1 MIILKDNEMETS
13 SNSFLI
19 ELTENQVLIRDTI
32 RDFAQKK
39 IKPKVME
46 WDEAQYFPMEIFK
59 ELGELGFMGIIF
71 PEEYG
76 GAGLGYQ
83 EFVIIIE
90 ELGIV
95 DPSISLS
102 VAAHNGLCTNHIY
115 RFGNE
120 QQKKKYLPDL
130 VSGKTVGA
138 WGLTESSSGS
148 DAASLKTTAEKK
160 GNKYIFNGNKTF
172 TTHGASAKTLVVIAI
187 TNKDAGKKGISA
199 FILEQGMPGLIVGK
213 KENKLGMRASETVQ
227 LTFENCE
234 VPEENLLGEEGMGF
248 INAMQ
253 VLEGGRISIAAVS
266 LGLAQG
272 CLNASLKYSQERFQ
286 FGKPLSAF
294 QATQFKLADM
304 KTNIEAARML
314 TMRAA
319 KMKDDGLPNIK
330 EAAMAKLFASEIAEK
345 AASEAVQIHGGYGFI
360 KDYPVEKYFRDVKLL
375 TIGEGTSEIQRIV
388 IARELLKDQ

>member
-1 MIILKDNEMETS
+1 METTS
-13 SNSFLI
+13 QSFLI
-19 ELTENQVLIRDTI
+19 ELTENQTLIRDTI

-46 WDEAQYFPMEIFK
+46 WDEAQIFPMEIFR

-76 GAGLGYQ
+76 GAGLGYV

-102 VAAHNGLCTNHIY
+102 VAAHNGLCTNHIF
-115 RFGNE
+115 RFGNDA
-120 QQKKKYLPDL
+120 QKKKYLPDL
-130 VSGKTVGA
+130 VSGKKVGA

-148 DAASLKTTAEKK
+148 DAAAMKSIGEKK
-160 GNKYIFNGNKTF
+160 GNKYILNGSKTF
-172 TTHGASAKTLVVIAI
+172 ITHGGSGETAVVTAI
-187 TNKDAGKKGISA
+187 TNKEAGKKGISA
-199 FILEQGMPGLIVGK
+199 FILEKGMPGFIAGK

-234 VPEENLLGEEGMGF
+234 VPAENLLGEEGMGF
-248 INAMQ
+248 INSMQ
-253 VLEGGRISIAAVS
+253 ILEGGRISIAAVS
-266 LGLAQG
+266 LGVAQG
-272 CLNASLKYSQERFQ
+272 CLDASLKYSQERVQ

-294 QATQFKLADM
+294 QATQFKLAEM
-304 KTNIEAARML
+304 KTNIEAARLL

-319 KMKDDGLPNIK
+319 KMKDDGLPNIR

-345 AASEAVQIHGGYGFI
+345 ASSEAVQIHGGYGYV
-360 KDYPVEKYFRDVKLL
+360 KDYPVEKYYRDVKLL

-388 IARELLKDQ
+388 IARDLLKD

>member
-1 MIILKDNEMETS
+1 METTTQT
-13 SNSFLI
+13 FLN
-19 ELTENQVLIRDTI
+19 ELTENQILIRDTI
-32 RDFAQKK
+32 RDFAEKK
-39 IKPKVME
+39 IRPRIME
-46 WDEAQYFPMEIFK
+46 WDEAQEFPVDIFR

-76 GAGLGYQ
+76 GAGLGYE
-83 EFVIIIE
+83 EFVIVVE
-90 ELGIV
+90 ELGRV

-102 VAAHNGLCTNHIY
+102 LAAHNGLCTNHIF

-120 QQKKKYLPDL
+120 DQRKKYLPDL
-130 VSGKTVGA
+130 VSGRKIGA
-138 WGLTESSSGS
+138 WGLTEPSSGS
-148 DAASLKTTAEKK
+148 DAGSLKSIAIKK
-160 GNKYIFNGNKTF
+160 GNKYFLNGSKAF
-172 TTHGASAKTLVVIAI
+172 TTHGASGETLVVMAI
-187 TNKDAGKKGISA
+187 TNKEAGAKGISA
-199 FILEQGMPGLIVGK
+199 FILEKGIAGLSVGK

-227 LTFENCE
+227 LAFDNCE

-253 VLEGGRISIAAVS
+253 ILEGGRISIAALSV
-266 LGLAQG
+266 GLAMG
-272 CLNASLKYSQERFQ
+272 CLDHALKYSQERYQ

-304 KTNIEAARML
+304 KTNIEAAHML

-319 KMKDDGLPNIK
+319 QMKDKGLPNKK

-345 AASEAVQIHGGYGFI
+345 ASSEAVQIFGGYGFV
-360 KDYPVEKYFRDVKLL
+360 KDYPVEKFYRDVKLC

-388 IARELLKDQ
+388 IAKELLNQ